1 MQNSSGSCA
10 KVCEILLLFELLKRQ
25 RPDLNFGLVASLLSL
40 VGKAEKSKLA
50 PVRSARSA
58 RIIREA
64 LVFEQRIG
72 RRRSR
77 TPLDLVTAGL
87 EEAPRELPPETAA
100 TRQREAGV
108 AQSAKDIVSQIASA
122 PPPEL
127 GIRAGAPPLSF
138 TQRLRGLVKPL
149 KVIAADDRIQ
159 NLACGI
165 ALPFAFKALA
175 TGNPLLAGAGAITL
189 LGCGIEFGVDDPSF
203 MGPSVIDVLPDIL
216 EPGIRIR

>member
-1 MQNSSGSCA
+1 MPRTSDSCA

-25 RPDLNFGLVASLLSL
+25 RPDLNFELVANLLSL
-40 VGKAEKSKLA
+40 VGRVDRGKLA
-50 PVRSARSA
+50 PFSKARA
-58 RIIREA
+58 HRIIQEG
-64 LVFEQRIG
+64 LIFEQRIG

-77 TPLDLVTAGL
+77 TPLDLVVAGL
-87 EEAPRELPPETAA
+87 EEAPRALPPETAA
-100 TRQREAGV
+100 SRQRETGV
-108 AQSAKDIVSQIASA
+108 AQSAKDIVGQIASA

-175 TGNPLLAGAGAITL
+175 TGNPLLAGAGAVTL

-203 MGPSVIDVLPDIL
+203 MGPSVLDVLPDIL
-216 EPGIRIR
+216 DKGIAIR